1 MGSEV
6 RLSVVEKCE
15 RLQVMSS
22 PVCAA
27 PESLPGDEMVVVVG
41 GGWSSDRSERF
52 GL

>member
-27 PESLPGDEMVVVVG
+27 PESLPGDEMG
-41 GGWSSDRSERF
+41 GVRMVLRQK
-52 GL
+52 